1 MCLCND
7 LCCLC
12 LGDARRIDIKPNR
25 ELKSWQRI
33 SLPIRVVCGL
43 LVDLTEC
50 DISRYLDITE
60 LFVLLVS
67 HKTNCTGETCR
78 VPGSK
83 QLLGIRCTGFAWS
96 THFTRYTQIELHNAI
111 RTFNVSVPS
120 TSGGCHV
127 RIYRLVFHSFFLV
140 DVFLGSRNSVFGW
153 TLLGPKNF
161 FILCGRFSI
170 PFANARNVGSV

>member
-1 MCLCND
+1 MGLFD
-7 LCCLC
+7 ELFCLC
-12 LGDARRIDIKPNR
+12 LVDARKMDIKPDR
-25 ELKSWQRI
+25 ELRSWQRI

-67 HKTNCTGETCR
+67 HKTNCTGETRR

-120 TSGGCHV
+120 TIGGCPGCN
-127 RIYRLVFHSFFLV
+127 YRFVFHSFS
-140 DVFLGSRNSVFGW
+140 LGEFFFAILNP
-153 TLLGPKNF
+153 LLRAPSEYPKN
-161 FILCGRFSI
+161 
-170 PFANARNVGSV
+170 PGSNWT

>member
-1 MCLCND
+1 MGLFD
-7 LCCLC
+7 ELFCLC
-12 LGDARRIDIKPNR
+12 LVDARKMDIKPDR
-25 ELKSWQRI
+25 ELRSWQRI

-120 TSGGCHV
+120 TSGGFPRPLYTLGIHK
-127 RIYRLVFHSFFLV
+127 FFY
-140 DVFLGSRNSVFGW
+140 G
-153 TLLGPKNF
+153 
-161 FILCGRFSI
+161 C
-170 PFANARNVGSV
+170 